1 MGKSNKGRTEHR
13 SVTDRGHSRRHET
26 AENHLDAQTHY
37 RNRAKGRKNKAPKD
51 PPGASVLPWGAG
63 NAGRNID
70 PDALPG

>member
-1 MGKSNKGRTEHR
+1 MAKSNKGRTEHR

-26 AENHLDAQTHY
+26 AENHLRAQDHY
-37 RNRAKGRKNKAPKD
+37 RNRAKNRENKAPKD
-51 PPGASVLPWGAG
+51 PPASVLPWGAG

>member
-26 AENHLDAQTHY
+26 AENHLKAQDHY
-37 RNRAKGRKNKAPKD
+37 RNRAKDRINKAP
-51 PPGASVLPWGAG
+51 PSSAHHNLPFGAG

-70 PDALPG
+70 PDPMPG